1 MKQVVLA
8 MTESDAH
15 VVGNKLLEVFLDE
28 SGFRVNNRGA
38 CTPLREVFIEAAKEP
53 TLAIVL
59 CSQNGHARED
69 IEGLKA
75 LKAEY
80 NVNCPIVL
88 GGNLSVG
95 STKVDNLHE
104 QFRSAGVDLI
114 TNEFT
119 ELKIALEDMLMLSTE
134 QEVAYA

>member
-1 MKQVVLA
+1 MKQIVLA

-28 SGFRVNNRGA
+28 SGFIVNNRGA
-38 CTPLREVFIEAAKEP
+38 CTPLREVFEEAAKKP

-69 IEGLKA
+69 IDGLKE

-80 NVNCPIVL
+80 FIYCPVIL

-95 STKVDNLHE
+95 ANKVDNLHE
-104 QFRSAGVDLI
+104 QFLTAGIDLI
-114 TNEFT
+114 TCDFT
-119 ELKIALEDMLMLSTE
+119 ELKAVLEDIILLSTE
-134 QEVAYA
+134 QEEAHA